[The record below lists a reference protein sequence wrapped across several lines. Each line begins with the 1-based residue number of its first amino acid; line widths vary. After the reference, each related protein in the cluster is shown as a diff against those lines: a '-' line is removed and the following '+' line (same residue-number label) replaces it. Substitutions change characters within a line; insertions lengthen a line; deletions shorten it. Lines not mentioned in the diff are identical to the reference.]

1 MVKTV
6 FDKPSN
12 FIEMMHNC
20 VLVKNGDV
28 WYRDFEREIPLMEL
42 VRNLNKAYSDSD
54 ASVVNDE
61 AFSAEMYDDLQ
72 FKPEENIDSFIA
84 VFYMALVGM
93 AENREC
99 LKLYETTGLPTTDR
113 PEILKECID
122 TYGAER
128 QIDQA
133 IEEMSELTKALLK
146 YRRKEIQ
153 LEGGNVNPTLDTDLR
168 KARED
173 ILEET
178 ADVAIMLMQIIMIYD
193 GRSIVQNKINFKVD
207 RQDIRLRNLKDNK
220 SNKTTGKE

>member
-20 VLVKNGDV
+20 VFVKNGDV

-99 LKLYETTGLPTTDR
+99 LKLYETTG
-113 PEILKECID
+113 KE
-122 TYGAER
+122 
-128 QIDQA
+128 
-133 IEEMSELTKALLK
+133 
-146 YRRKEIQ
+146 
-153 LEGGNVNPTLDTDLR
+153 
-168 KARED
+168 
-173 ILEET
+173 
-178 ADVAIMLMQIIMIYD
+178 
-193 GRSIVQNKINFKVD
+193 
-207 RQDIRLRNLKDNK
+207 
-220 SNKTTGKE
+220 

>member
-1 MVKTV
+1 MIKTIV
-6 FDKPSN
+6 DNPSN
-12 FIEMMHNC
+12 IIKLMHNC
-20 VLVKNGDV
+20 VFIKDGDV
-28 WYRDFEREIPLMEL
+28 WYRDFEREIPLIEL
-42 VRNLNKAYSDSD
+42 ARNLKKAYSNSD
-54 ASVVNDE
+54 TSGVNDE
-61 AFSAEMYDDLQ
+61 EFSAEMYDDLQ
-72 FKPEENIDSFIA
+72 FKPEEDIDSFIA
-84 VFYMALVGM
+84 TFYMALVGM